1 MTLIAQIT
9 DCHIGFDRADPE
21 EDNVQRLRAVL
32 ARLRD
37 GRNRPDLVLL
47 SGDLTNFGEPENYAR
62 LAEVIAGQPFPIHL
76 MLGNWDHREVFRA
89 AIPEAQ
95 TSEGFV
101 QFEAALPGLRLIA
114 LDTNEAGR
122 HGGGFCAERAAWLN
136 ARLDADP
143 VTPVVI
149 AMHHPPV
156 ETGIEWLDSGANE
169 AWIQRFA
176 RVIEGRPQVRAIVS
190 GHMHRPIFT
199 TFAGVPL
206 VVCPSS
212 APHVELD
219 LSPLD
224 PETPDGRPLV
234 VDDPAGYALHR
245 WDGQRLTSHFEWVR
259 PGQSKAVY
267 ASFDESM
274 AGAVS
279 KNARERRE

>member
-21 EDNVQRLRAVL
+21 EDNVRRLRAVL
-32 ARLRD
+32 ERLRD
-37 GRNRPDLVLL
+37 GPNRPDLALL
-47 SGDLTNFGEPENYAR
+47 TGDLTGYGEPDNYAR
-62 LAEVIAGQPFPIHL
+62 LAGVIADQPFPVHL
-76 MLGNWDHREVFRA
+76 MVGNWDRRDVLCAALPEVP
-89 AIPEAQ
+89 ID
-95 TSEGFV
+95 EGFV
-101 QFEAALPGLRLIA
+101 QYELAMPGLRLIA

-122 HGGGFCAERAAWLN
+122 HGGAFCAERAAWLS

-143 VTPVVI
+143 VTPVLI

-156 ETGIEWLDSGANE
+156 ETGIQWLDSGAHE
-169 AWIQRFA
+169 AWIARFA
-176 RVIEGRPQVRAIVS
+176 AAIGGREQVRGIVA

-206 VVCPSS
+206 AICPSS

-224 PETPDGRPLV
+224 PEAPDGRPLV

-245 WDGQRLTSHFEWVR
+245 WDGQRLVSHFEWVR
-259 PGQSKAVY
+259 PGQSKTVLANY
-267 ASFDESM
+267 DAIM
-274 AGAVS
+274 AKAVS
-279 KNARERRE
+279 QNARERRE

>member
-1 MTLIAQIT
+1 MMLIAQIT
-9 DCHIGFDRADPE
+9 DCHIGFDRDDPE

-32 ARLRD
+32 ERLRE
-37 GRNRPDLVLL
+37 GRNRPDLLL
-47 SGDLTNFGEPENYAR
+47 FTGDLTGYGEPENYTR
-62 LAEVIAGQPFPIHL
+62 LAGVIADQPFPVHL
-76 MLGNWDHREVFRA
+76 MVGNWDRREAFCA
-89 AIPEAQ
+89 AMPEIS
-95 TSEGFV
+95 TDEGFV
-101 QFEAALPGLRLIA
+101 QFEVALPGLRLIA
-114 LDTNEAGR
+114 LDTNETDR
-122 HGGGFCAERAAWLN
+122 HGGAFCEARAAWLS

-143 VTPVVI
+143 LTPVVI

-169 AWIQRFA
+169 AWIKRFA
-176 RVIEGRPQVRAIVS
+176 AVIEGRKQVRAILA

-206 VVCPSS
+206 AICPSS

-245 WDGQRLTSHFEWVR
+245 WDGQRLISHFEWVR
-259 PGQSKAVY
+259 PGRTKAVY
-267 ASFDESM
+267 ARFDASM
-274 AGAVS
+274 ARAVS
-279 KNARERRE
+279 QNAKERLE